1 MKLLGLTG
9 GMGMGKS
16 SSADFLRQAKLPVLD
31 TDGLARAMVA
41 PGQPALAEIRSIFG
55 DGILD
60 EVGRLRRRELA
71 ARVFADVEARRQL
84 ERILHPRIRAAW
96 QQAADNWR
104 QQGQRAGV
112 VVIPLLFETGA
123 ESEFDVIICVAC
135 SVSEQTRRLEERG
148 WSAEQT
154 VQRIQAQWPIER
166 KMELAHFVL
175 WNDGER
181 TVLAEQIQNVLR
193 CLELV

>member
-1 MKLLGLTG
+1 
-9 GMGMGKS
+9 MGMGKS